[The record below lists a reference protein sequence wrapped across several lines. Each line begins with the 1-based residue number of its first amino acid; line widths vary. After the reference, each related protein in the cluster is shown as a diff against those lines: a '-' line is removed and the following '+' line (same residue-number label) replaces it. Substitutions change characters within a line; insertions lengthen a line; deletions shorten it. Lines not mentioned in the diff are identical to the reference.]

1 MTRGKRL
8 LALFGVLVVL
18 MASLWVVTRL
28 NSEDEEA
35 EPAEAVVT
43 VDTAAVTE
51 LSWQYGDVTY
61 QYVKRD
67 SGWIDPADE
76 TFPVSPTAMDTLLA
90 AINGMVPEKTITDV
104 TDLAEYGLDAPVC
117 TIHVQGDEEYSILI
131 GGESAMGSYRYVT
144 MDGNTVYMV
153 DDSIFG
159 SFQVERYAML
169 RQESIPVLNNVTSVT
184 IERKNGNIQLRY
196 ENEEWHSL
204 EVDEET
210 LLDTDLVKG
219 FMDDISTLYWS
230 YTVTHNAT
238 EKQLKE
244 YGLQK
249 PAAVMTVEYAEKT
262 QKPTDL
268 TDSDGNAIME
278 TITEEKTFVLEL
290 GNATEEGVYAR
301 LQGSN
306 MVYEI
311 YESHAYEI
319 LNISVED
326 LLPTEEEADAE

>member
-1 MTRGKRL
+1 MTRGKKL
-8 LALFGVLVVL
+8 FALFGVLVVL
-18 MASLWVVTRL
+18 MASLCVVTRL
-28 NSEDEEA
+28 NAEDEEA

-51 LSWQYGDVTY
+51 LSWQYGDVAY
-61 QYVKRD
+61 QYVKND
-67 SGWIDPADE
+67 SGWVDPADD

-90 AINGMVPEKTITDV
+90 AINGMIPEKTIADV
-104 TDLAEYGLDAPVC
+104 TDLAEYGLEAPAC
-117 TIHVQGDEEYSILI
+117 TIYVQGDEEYSISI

-144 MDGNTVYMV
+144 LDGTTVHMV
-153 DDSIFG
+153 DDSILG

-169 RQESIPVLNNVTSVT
+169 RQESVPVLNNVTSVT
-184 IERKNGNIQLRY
+184 IERKNEIIQLWY

-219 FMDDISTLYWS
+219 FMDDISTLDWS

-244 YGLQK
+244 YGLKK
-249 PAAVMTVEYAEKT
+249 PAAVLTVEYAEKS

-290 GNATEEGVYAR
+290 GNVTEEGVYAR

-311 YESHAYEI
+311 YESYSYEI
-319 LNISVED
+319 MNISVEN
-326 LLPTEEEADAE
+326 LISIAEE

>member
-1 MTRGKRL
+1 MTRGKKL
-8 LALFGVLVVL
+8 FALFGVLVVL
-18 MASLWVVTRL
+18 MASLCVVTRL
-28 NSEDEEA
+28 NAEDEEA

-43 VDTAAVTE
+43 VDTAEVTE
-51 LSWQYGDVTY
+51 LSWQYGDVAY
-61 QYVKRD
+61 QYVKND
-67 SGWIDPADE
+67 SGWVDPADD

-90 AINGMVPEKTITDV
+90 AINGMIPEKTIADV
-104 TDLAEYGLDAPVC
+104 TDLAEYGLEAPAC
-117 TIHVQGDEEYSILI
+117 TIYVQGDEEYSISI

-144 MDGNTVYMV
+144 LDGTTVYMV
-153 DDSIFG
+153 DDSILG

-184 IERKNGNIQLRY
+184 IERKNKSIQLRY

-204 EVDEET
+204 DGDEET

-219 FMDDISTLYWS
+219 FVDDISTLYWS
-230 YTVTHNAT
+230 NTVIHNAT

-249 PAAVMTVEYAEKT
+249 PAAVLTVEYAEKT

-290 GNATEEGVYAR
+290 GNVTEEGVYAR

-311 YESHAYEI
+311 YESYSYEI
-319 LNISVED
+319 MNISVEN
-326 LLPTEEEADAE
+326 LISISEE